1 LFSAVIQP
9 HVKLDNRVLNA
20 LANGNLL
27 SLLANISSGDQ
38 QNITT
43 STALNGD
50 TVAVQRP
57 LFIGRNTVRTPNIY
71 QIDARYT
78 RTIFNYRER
87 IQTKVLAEATNIF
100 NHKNI
105 TSLNT
110 AATVNSLGVINV
122 GSDACAGVVGA
133 RVADLAIGIRL
144 DF

>member
-1 LFSAVIQP
+1 
-9 HVKLDNRVLNA
+9 
-20 LANGNLL
+20 L

-50 TVAVQRP
+50 TLAAQRP

-105 TSLNT
+105 TSINT
-110 AATVNSLGVINV
+110 TATVNSLGVIT
-122 GSDACAGVVGA
+122 SAPT
-133 RVADLAIGIRL
+133 LAPVSSVLESRILQLGIRL